1 MMRKKIILLI
11 FMLLSAHLACAD
23 LVWADSVQKF
33 DVKALKE
40 EGKIS
45 SLEYILDK
53 LSSYNINRLIEIEL
67 KRGSLHDSPDWAR
80 QQFIYKI
87 EYVNNKG
94 IVLEIEVDA
103 LTAEVLKH
111 EYEY

>member
-1 MMRKKIILLI
+1 MMRKKIIPFI
-11 FMLLSAHLACAD
+11 FMLLSAHFAC
-23 LVWADSVQKF
+23 ADSVQIF

-45 SLEYILDK
+45 SLELILDK

-67 KRGSLHDSPDWAR
+67 KRRVLHDSPSIPKK
-80 QQFIYKI
+80 QFVYKI

-103 LTAEVLKH
+103 LTAEVLNH